1 MMAEPLDVKV
11 ARIEERLE
19 RMASDFAEV
28 RADTRALRDV
38 LMQAKGGWRMIVL
51 LSAMS
56 AAVGGA
62 VVKILPFLPLPR

>member
-1 MMAEPLDVKV
+1 MAEPLDVKV